1 MKFNVVAVAFWILI
15 LAAIG
20 WMVYEGNRP
29 VSTKS
34 TPVVTAPVTP
44 PVVASPPVV
53 VPVAVP
59 TPKAEP
65 APAAT
70 PPTREKRAPAVKKA
84 VHRNQDPKCRDVP
97 TEAFRHP
104 VDVVLAAAR
113 RLDVSSEKMD
123 RLRWCIEAR

>member
-1 MKFNVVAVAFWILI
+1 MKFNVLAVAIWVFL
-15 LAAIG
+15 LAALG
-20 WMVYEGNRP
+20 CWVYLDHRP
-29 VSTKS
+29 VPTP
-34 TPVVTAPVTP
+34 PVVTAPVTP

-53 VPVAVP
+53 VSIP

-65 APAAT
+65 APAVT
-70 PPTREKRAPAVKKA
+70 PPTPVKRAPPVKKV
-84 VHRNQDPKCRDVP
+84 VHRNQDPRCKDVP
-97 TEAFRHP
+97 TEAYRHP

>member
-1 MKFNVVAVAFWILI
+1 MQFNALAVAIWVSII
-15 LAAIG
+15 AAIG
-20 WMVYEGNRP
+20 WLVYEGNRP
-29 VSTKS
+29 VPTTS

-53 VPVAVP
+53 SVP

-65 APAAT
+65 APAVA
-70 PPTREKRAPAVKKA
+70 PPTPVKRAPPVKKV